1 MADEDKEKAEKVAAA
16 KKRYEQLKKQ
26 KAKKAGGGKK
36 KEEKTDAPAEAEA
49 SSTTT
54 ADAEPATP
62 AAEADAKPEEDATEP
77 IETTAEPAEQ
87 SEDDEAPS
95 ELPVPKLSHGRKP
108 SVAIESR
115 QRSESFYRSGAP
127 VSPGPLSPGG
137 GGVTSEVYREQ
148 AQKIEELEKENKRL
162 ASEVEENQNKW
173 RKGEEELEELREAK
187 GDVAVALEKAKEADK
202 LKTEVE
208 SLKRQLSQLQT
219 QNSKSVR
226 RTSTASPSQ
235 TASLDDLN
243 AQVASKSA
251 TIESLE
257 LEISN
262 VNRQLSEQT
271 KQNNELQT
279 KVSNL
284 ESALQKA
291 EQDATST
298 RTELTDL
305 KANLD
310 KAGEQTQ
317 KEGSDRDSAQTRVA
331 QLEAELGAANRK
343 ASDSI
348 SRAELLEKK
357 IETLTQLH
365 RDNDARNQTRVQEYK
380 KIEREATEL
389 RTRITGLSNENARLR
404 EAEQRRRKA
413 DLGSI
418 EDTSVQELLDEER
431 DRLLAQVR
439 SLEEENFE
447 LKRGVW
453 RDRRRDMQPNIEDQ
467 EGNSSTSQDPYN
479 PARHN
484 SSGFDDVDLSGH
496 AAPRG
501 SLPNRTHS
509 SFQDVIQSGI
519 SAFTGNTANTAHRR
533 SDAASKNR
541 PRQESLAS
549 LDEFEID
556 EDAFR
561 LAQEEEA
568 KRRLERVREVK
579 RGLNNYKGWR
589 ADFVDTRVGMGG
601 VFEI

>member
-36 KEEKTDAPAEAEA
+36 KGEKTDAPAEAEA
-49 SSTTT
+49 STT
-54 ADAEPATP
+54 AADADATTP
-62 AAEADAKPEEDATEP
+62 AADVDTKPEEGASQPVDA
-77 IETTAEPAEQ
+77 TAEPVKPT
-87 SEDDEAPS
+87 EDDDSPS
-95 ELPVPKLSHGRKP
+95 ELPVPKASHGRKP

-162 ASEVEENQNKW
+162 AGEVKENQTKW
-173 RKGEEELEELREAK
+173 RKGEEELEELRESK
-187 GDVAVALEKAKEADK
+187 GDVAVAVEKAKEADK

-219 QNSKSVR
+219 QNSKSIR

-257 LEISN
+257 LDISN

-291 EQDATST
+291 EQEASST

-310 KAGEQTQ
+310 KAGEQAE

-365 RDNDARNQTRVQEYK
+365 RDNDARSQTRLQEQK

-431 DRLLAQVR
+431 DRLLAKVR
-439 SLEEENFE
+439 ELEEENFE

-453 RDRRRDMQPNIEDQ
+453 RDRRRDMQPSIEDQ
-467 EGNSSTSQDPYN
+467 EGSIDPYSIVRN
-479 PARHN
+479 N

-496 AAPRG
+496 APSRNQM
-501 SLPNRTHS
+501 PNRTHS

-519 SAFTGNTANTAHRR
+519 SAFTGSQNAAHRR

-556 EDAFR
+556 EEAFR

-589 ADFVDTRVGMGG
+589 ADLVDIRVGMGG